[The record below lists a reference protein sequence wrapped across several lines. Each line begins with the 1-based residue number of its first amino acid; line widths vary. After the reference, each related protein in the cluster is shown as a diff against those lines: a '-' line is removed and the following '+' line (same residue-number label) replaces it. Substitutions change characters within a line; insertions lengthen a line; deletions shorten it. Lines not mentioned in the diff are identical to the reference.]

1 MSKDVKFLI
10 EQILVDIKEGY
21 LVEGISKH
29 APQSYVD
36 RVKKNPLERNRRE
49 WSRDNSNTD
58 GSIKDVESTDYTLH
72 AIYTVLSGL
81 MADFHDGI
89 EVPSAE
95 ELASKI
101 MTEIKE
107 RADEFDEAVPTPK
120 DIIATVH
127 RYLQH
132 KVLNKIEWR
141 GNHPITARYD
151 YQYTNEADRR
161 KIALLKLVRSPQF
174 KVAIKNEYKKI
185 KFKPKNIIRNIF
197 GGRSTSSPGR
207 LKDI

>member
-1 MSKDVKFLI
+1 MNTKILI
-10 EQILVDIKEGY
+10 EQILNDAKEGY
-21 LVEGISKH
+21 LTEGISKH

-36 RVKKNPLERNRRE
+36 RVKKDPSQRNSRE
-49 WSRDNSNTD
+49 WSPGNRNTY
-58 GSIKDVESTDYTLH
+58 GHINDVEDTDYVLH
-72 AIYTVLSGL
+72 AVYTILSEL
-81 MADFHDGI
+81 MADFYRGV

-95 ELASKI
+95 KLASRI

-107 RADEFDEAVPTPK
+107 HADEFDQAIPTPK

-132 KVLNKIEWR
+132 KVLDKIEWR
-141 GNHPITARYD
+141 GRHPDTSTND
-151 YQYTNEADRR
+151 YKYTNEGDRR
-161 KIALLKLVRSPQF
+161 EIALLKLIRSPQF
-174 KVAIKNEYKKI
+174 KAAIKNEYKKM

-197 GGRSTSSPGR
+197 GQRTTLSPSR